1 MALFVF
7 VGNMARVPAVHEALS
22 ALVGIAPFCAA
33 VGSSQVISNVPAAV
47 LLSGFTNNWTAL
59 IVGTNLGGLGTPI
72 ASMASL
78 ISLKIAT
85 ASGLVGKRHY
95 LTVFTAWNVAFLA
108 VLGAANAV
116 FGWA

>member
-1 MALFVF
+1 M
-7 VGNMARVPAVHEALS
+7 
-22 ALVGIAPFCAA
+22 
-33 VGSSQVISNVPAAV
+33 ISNVPAAV
-47 LLSGFTNNWTAL
+47 LLSGFTNDWTAL

-85 ASGLVGKRHY
+85 ASGLVGKRRY
-95 LTVFTAWNVAFLA
+95 FAVFTAWNVAFLA
-108 VLGAANAV
+108 VLCAANAV

>member
-1 MALFVF
+1 
-7 VGNMARVPAVHEALS
+7 MARVPAVHEALS
-22 ALVGIAPFCAA
+22 ALVGISPFCAA

-59 IVGTNLGGLGTPI
+59 MVGTNLGGLGTPI

-108 VLGAANAV
+108 ALSAANAV

>member
-7 VGNMARVPAVHEALS
+7 VGNMARVPAVHDALS
-22 ALVGIAPFCAA
+22 ALVGVAPFYAA

-47 LLSGFTNNWTAL
+47 LLSGFTSDWTAL

-85 ASGLVGKRHY
+85 ASGLVGKRRY
-95 LTVFTAWNVAFLA
+95 LAVFTVWNVAFLA
-108 VLGAANAV
+108 VLCAANAV